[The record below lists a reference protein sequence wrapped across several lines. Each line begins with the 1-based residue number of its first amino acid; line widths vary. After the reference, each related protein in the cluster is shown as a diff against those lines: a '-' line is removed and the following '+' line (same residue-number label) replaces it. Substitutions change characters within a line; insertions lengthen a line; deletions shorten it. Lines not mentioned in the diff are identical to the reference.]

1 MNSANLTRL
10 IALAAIWGA
19 SFLFMRVTVPVLGP
33 MLLIESRLFL
43 AALFLL
49 VAGYVL
55 RQRLQWRQH
64 WRHYLRLGFF
74 NSALPF
80 LFFAYAALT
89 LTASMLAILNA
100 TAPMWGAAI
109 AMLWGRA
116 PVSAKKVLG
125 LLLGVLGVFML
136 VGPQRVALQAQD
148 LWAIAA
154 GLAAALCYGIAS
166 YQAQANP
173 GPGPFANAHGS
184 MWASSLMVLPALP
197 FFPAPAVAGPGVVGA
212 VLTLGLV
219 CTGLAYLLYFRLIAE
234 VGAASALTVAF
245 LIPMFGILWG
255 YVFLDEVLGWHLLS
269 GAVLVV
275 LGTALV
281 TGYSVRSLFKRKAVA
296 HG

>member
-1 MNSANLTRL
+1 MNSANLARL
-10 IALAAIWGA
+10 LALAAIWGA
-19 SFLFMRVTVPVLGP
+19 SFLFMRMAVPVLGP
-33 MLLIESRLFL
+33 VQLIESRLFL

-49 VAGYVL
+49 GAGLLL
-55 RQRLQWRQH
+55 RQRLHLRQH
-64 WRHYLRLGFF
+64 WWHYLRLGFL

-89 LTASMLAILNA
+89 LSASMLAILNA

-109 AMLWGRA
+109 AMLWGRT
-116 PVSAKKVLG
+116 PIDRKKVLG
-125 LLLGVLGVFML
+125 LALGVLGVFML
-136 VGPQRVALQAQD
+136 VGPQSAPLQAQD

-166 YQAQANP
+166 YQAQSNP

-184 MWASSLMVLPALP
+184 MWASSLLVLPALP

-212 VLTLGLV
+212 VLALGLV

-255 YVFLDEVLGWHLLS
+255 YLFLDEALGWHLLA
-269 GAVLVV
+269 GAVMVV

-281 TGYSVRSLFKRKAVA
+281 TGYTLRSLLQRKAVT

>member
-1 MNSANLTRL
+1 MNTANLVRL
-10 IALAAIWGA
+10 VALAAIWGA
-19 SFLFMRVTVPVLGP
+19 SFLFMRMAVPVLGP
-33 MLLIESRLFL
+33 VQLIESRLFL

-49 VAGYVL
+49 VAGLVL
-55 RQRLQWRQH
+55 RQRMYLRQH

-109 AMLWGRA
+109 AMLWGRV
-116 PVSAKKVLG
+116 PVSGKKLLG
-125 LLLGVLGVFML
+125 LLLGVVGVFLL
-136 VGPQRVALQAQD
+136 VGPQKAALQPGD
-148 LWAIAA
+148 VLAIAA
-154 GLAAALCYGIAS
+154 GLMAALCYGIAS

-173 GPGPFANAHGS
+173 GPGPLANAQGS
-184 MWASSLMVLPALP
+184 MWTSALLVAPALF
-197 FFPAPAVAGPGVVGA
+197 FFPAPAVPTPGVLGA
-212 VLTLGLV
+212 VLALGLI

-234 VGAASALTVAF
+234 VGAASAMTVAF

-255 YVFLDEVLGWHLLS
+255 YLFLDEAVGWHLLS

-296 HG
+296 RG